1 MGGEGEAQALG
12 GSGDDSDRYAKRVQ
26 VQVNFKSRIRP
37 ATEDDRPAIQRV
49 VTDAFGPEEGPT
61 VAHLVTALEGAGHVR
76 ASLVAEV
83 DSQVV
88 GHTML
93 SRGWVDAERALV
105 EVVVLSPMSV
115 APDHQRQGIG
125 TELLA
130 AAVVEA
136 ERLGAPVVFLEGD
149 PAFYSGRGWSPAG
162 PLGFTKPSV
171 RIPDAAFQ
179 AVVLAG
185 HEDWMTG
192 ALVYCDPFWALDCVG
207 LRQ

>member
-1 MGGEGEAQALG
+1 MNL
-12 GSGDDSDRYAKRVQ
+12 
-26 VQVNFKSRIRP
+26 KSRIRP
-37 ATEDDRPAIQRV
+37 ATEGDEAAIQRV

-61 VAHLVTALEGAGHVR
+61 VARLVTALEEAGHVR

-83 DSQVV
+83 DGQVV
-88 GHTML
+88 AHTML
-93 SRGWVDAERALV
+93 SRSWVDAERALV

-115 APDHQRQGIG
+115 DPAHQGRGIG

-136 ERLGAPVVFLEGD
+136 ERLGAPAVFLEGD
-149 PAFYSGRGWSPAG
+149 PAFYGTRGWSPAG

-179 AVVLAG
+179 VVVLAG
-185 HEDWMTG
+185 REDWMTG

-207 LRQ
+207 LR

>member
-1 MGGEGEAQALG
+1 M
-12 GSGDDSDRYAKRVQ
+12 
-26 VQVNFKSRIRP
+26 NFKSRIRP
-37 ATEDDRPAIQRV
+37 ATDEDGPAIERV
-49 VTDAFGPEEGPT
+49 VTEAFGPEEGPT
-61 VAHLVTALEGAGHVR
+61 VARLVVALEDAGHVR

-83 DSQVV
+83 DGPDGRSIV

-93 SRGWVDAERALV
+93 SRSWVDAERALV

-115 APDHQRQGIG
+115 APDHQGRGTG

-149 PAFYSGRGWSPAG
+149 PAFYGARGWSPAG

-185 HEDWMTG
+185 REDWMTG

-207 LRQ
+207 LRASSGK